1 MLVTSGNTL
10 ALVIQFLFSSLVDMR
25 LVRMRK
31 SPYGICVAT
40 GSILLVVFVMYTLV
54 FSRGH
59 EKRVDVEQMLESY
72 INSRL
77 ESRSSQVTRDC
88 VVIVKHVQ

>member
-1 MLVTSGNTL
+1 MNVT
-10 ALVIQFLFSSLVDMR
+10 
-25 LVRMRK
+25 
-31 SPYGICVAT
+31 VAT
-40 GSILLVVFVMYTLV
+40 ARYRPCIYCIVYTLV
-54 FSRGH
+54 FSRGN

-77 ESRSSQVTRDC
+77 ESRSSQVTRDR

>member
-1 MLVTSGNTL
+1 MNVT
-10 ALVIQFLFSSLVDMR
+10 
-25 LVRMRK
+25 
-31 SPYGICVAT
+31 VAT
-40 GSILLVVFVMYTLV
+40 ARYRPRIYCIVYTLV